1 MVAGLVGAWCFSL
14 GIPRWEIIGALLLV
28 ACYTL
33 DNCDGEIARLKG
45 LSSEWGAHFD
55 DLVDWLVD
63 SAFFIG
69 LGYGTW
75 QAANEIYWF
84 WFGLAAATGATIDYI
99 IDIIMHARAKKNPEA
114 KSREEQATD
123 VHKPENLSERLIYIF
138 HKLSRADFCV
148 IVFGL
153 SVFQVTWVL
162 LPLAA
167 LGAQVYWMTDL
178 FRKR

>member
-1 MVAGLVGAWCFSL
+1 MVAGLAGAWCFSL
-14 GIPRWEIIGALLLV
+14 GIPSWEIIGALLFV
-28 ACYTL
+28 TCYTL

-63 SAFFIG
+63 STFFIG

-75 QAANEIYWF
+75 QAAAEIYWF

-99 IDIIMHARAKKNPEA
+99 VDLIMYARAKKNPEA

-123 VHKPENLSERLIYIF
+123 IRKPENLTERLIYIF

-153 SVFQVTWVL
+153 SVFQATWVL

-167 LGAQVYWMTDL
+167 VGAQVYWMTDL
-178 FRKR
+178 FRRR